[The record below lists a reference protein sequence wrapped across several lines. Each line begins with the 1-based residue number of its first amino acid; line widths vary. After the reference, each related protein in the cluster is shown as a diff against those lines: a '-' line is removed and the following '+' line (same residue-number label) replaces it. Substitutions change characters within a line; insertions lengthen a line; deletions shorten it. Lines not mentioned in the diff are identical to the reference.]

1 MREIIVGTEALS
13 RGAVTRHALQTKFV
27 KLHQNVYAPKGLTL
41 TAYDRA
47 VAPWLW
53 SGRRA
58 TLAGLSAAAAF
69 GTRWLPADAKPEL
82 ARVYQSSTS
91 RIVIHIGE
99 ITDDELTVVDAMS
112 CTTPARTAY
121 DLGRRLPFET
131 AVIRI
136 DALLNAT
143 GTTVTAVSAIAER
156 YAGARGIRRLRT
168 ALVVADAGA
177 ESPQETRLRL
187 LLVHSGLPRPET
199 QIPVV
204 DQWGRV
210 RRRIDMGY
218 PQWRVGIEYDGEQ
231 HWTDARQHEEDIERL
246 EFLAAQG
253 WTIIRVSRNQLRYR
267 QSEVLQRVRA
277 ALAAAGCHATSPK

>member
-1 MREIIVGTEALS
+1 MSMREIIIGTEALS
-13 RGAVTRHALQTKFV
+13 RGAVTRHTLQTKFV

-47 VAPWLW
+47 VAAWLW

-58 TLAGLSAAAAF
+58 TLVGFSAAAAL
-69 GTRWLPADAKPEL
+69 GSRWLPTDAKPEL
-82 ARVYQSSTS
+82 ARVHQSSTS
-91 RIVIHIGE
+91 QIAIHIGA
-99 ITDDELTVVDAMS
+99 IADDELTVVDEMS
-112 CTTPARTAY
+112 CTTPARTGY
-121 DLGRRLPFET
+121 DLGRRLALEA

-143 GTTVTAVSAIAER
+143 GTAVTEVAAIAER
-156 YAGARGIRRLRT
+156 YAGARGIRRLRI
-168 ALVVADAGA
+168 ALAAADAGA

-187 LLVHSGLPRPET
+187 LLVKSGLPRPET

-218 PQWRVGIEYDGEQ
+218 PQWMVGIEYDGEQ
-231 HWTDARQHEEDIERL
+231 HWTDARQYEQDIERL

-253 WTIIRVSRNQLRYR
+253 WTVVRVSRNQLRYR
-267 QSEVLQRVRA
+267 QSEVLQRVRS
-277 ALAAAGCHATSPK
+277 ALAAAGYPQ